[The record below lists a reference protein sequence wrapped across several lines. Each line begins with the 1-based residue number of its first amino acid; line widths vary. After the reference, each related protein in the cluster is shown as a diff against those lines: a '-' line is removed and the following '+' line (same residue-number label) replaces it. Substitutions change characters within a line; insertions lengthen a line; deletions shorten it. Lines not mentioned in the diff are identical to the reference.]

1 MDATPESISQQ
12 PQQQQGDDPSNRQQ
26 SNIRNILEQVK
37 SGQKNKSEA
46 FHELRN
52 ILQSTVRKTGTDFS
66 SSSIQ
71 QESEGGGGETS
82 SSLPINNGLN
92 TSSDGP
98 RFTNED
104 RRILINHIIERKKR
118 TEDDTV
124 VAHGGLDP
132 ENDTLP
138 SSTIGVG
145 MQQHHRY
152 RQEDEERPLSPSSSI
167 SGATR
172 SLTGTHGRSRNRTTG
187 GESSTRRDHSQS
199 HSQPPH
205 HHSDRLPSGGAM
217 YNVNGPIHPH
227 QRGMEPDSDHFPSQM
242 DNSYGTRGGG
252 GNSSGGYSGYDVRQ
266 RYDMDDMDATGNPA
280 INSRY
285 SYPGNDFFSDARSN
299 RMVRFT
305 SIHHTITH
313 QHTTVIH
320 LLTHKHIHKHIHK
333 QTYTHTLFTQPFPT
347 L

>member
-1 MDATPESISQQ
+1 MDATPESVSQQ
-12 PQQQQGDDPSNRQQ
+12 QAHPEEEDSSNRQQ

-71 QESEGGGGETS
+71 QGSDGET
-82 SSLPINNGLN
+82 SSLPINTGLN

-132 ENDTLP
+132 DNDTLP
-138 SSTIGVG
+138 SSTVGVG
-145 MQQHHRY
+145 MQHHRY

-172 SLTGTHGRSRNRTTG
+172 SLTGTHGRSRSKATG
-187 GESSTRRDHSQS
+187 GSSTRRDNNNA
-199 HSQPPH
+199 HSQPSH
-205 HHSDRLPSGGAM
+205 HHQDRMPSGAM
-217 YNVNGPIHPH
+217 YSVNGPVNPNH
-227 QRGMEPDSDHFPSQM
+227 RGLEPESDHFPSQM

-266 RYDMDDMDATGNPA
+266 RYDMDDMDAANGA
-280 INSRY
+280 MNSRY

-299 RMVRFT
+299 RMVST
-305 SIHHTITH
+305 TDGDSQTIREP
-313 QHTTVIH
+313 
-320 LLTHKHIHKHIHK
+320 
-333 QTYTHTLFTQPFPT
+333 THTLYSLSNPPTHTLYSPSNPLITHFLPF

>member
-1 MDATPESISQQ
+1 M
-12 PQQQQGDDPSNRQQ
+12 
-26 SNIRNILEQVK
+26 
-37 SGQKNKSEA
+37 
-46 FHELRN
+46 
-52 ILQSTVRKTGTDFS
+52 
-66 SSSIQ
+66 
-71 QESEGGGGETS
+71 
-82 SSLPINNGLN
+82 
-92 TSSDGP
+92 
-98 RFTNED
+98 
-104 RRILINHIIERKKR
+104 
-118 TEDDTV
+118 
-124 VAHGGLDP
+124 
-132 ENDTLP
+132 
-138 SSTIGVG
+138 
-145 MQQHHRY
+145 
-152 RQEDEERPLSPSSSI
+152 
-167 SGATR
+167 
-172 SLTGTHGRSRNRTTG
+172 TGTHGRSRNRTTG

>member
-1 MDATPESISQQ
+1 MDATPDQQQ
-12 PQQQQGDDPSNRQQ
+12 PQQEDDSSNRQQ

-71 QESEGGGGETS
+71 QGGDGET
-82 SSLPINNGLN
+82 SSLPINTGLN
-92 TSSDGP
+92 TSNDAP
-98 RFTNED
+98 RFSNED

-132 ENDTLP
+132 DNDTLP
-138 SSTIGVG
+138 SSTVGVG
-145 MQQHHRY
+145 MQHHRY

-172 SLTGTHGRSRNRTTG
+172 SLTGTHGRSRNKATAG
-187 GESSTRRDHSQS
+187 GSSTRRGDNSQS
-199 HSQPPH
+199 QQQQHHYHQDGLPP
-205 HHSDRLPSGGAM
+205 GAM
-217 YNVNGPIHPH
+217 YNVNGPGNPNH
-227 QRGMEPDSDHFPSQM
+227 RGMEPESDHFPSQM
-242 DNSYGTRGGG
+242 DNSYGTRGG

-266 RYDMDDMDATGNPA
+266 RYDSDDMDAANAA

-299 RMVRFT
+299 RMVRKSQPIPT
-305 SIHHTITH
+305 LLHRHHDITLLHTI
-313 QHTTVIH
+313 
-320 LLTHKHIHKHIHK
+320 
-333 QTYTHTLFTQPFPT
+333 
-347 L
+347 